1 MKHTTLSLLGVMAAV
16 TLISVIASQEAYA
29 HGNIKIPLTIANGE
43 QRTVQVVLGHTN
55 EPSYG
60 NEPGTWDGIHGV
72 DITVRDAD
80 TKLPIKTANLKV
92 DKYFF
97 KNQKKVDKASVPF
110 NPTDADAKDLGV
122 TAGAV
127 FGQPGKFLARQMVID
142 GIYGY
147 RVYGTVT
154 YFDGTNV
161 PVDFTGFCS
170 DASKFNSPGFSGGY
184 GCIGDIKDTKFP
196 GKKHKMKD

>member
-1 MKHTTLSLLGVMAAV
+1 MKHTTLSLLGVIAAV

-29 HGNIKIPLTIANGE
+29 HGSVKIPLTIANGE
-43 QRTVQVVLGHTN
+43 TRNIQVVLGHTN

-60 NEPGTWDGIHGV
+60 NNPGTWDGVHGV

-80 TKLPIKTANLKV
+80 TKLPIKTASLKV

-97 KNQKKVDKASVPF
+97 KNQKKVDKASSPA
-110 NPTDADAKDLGV
+110 DADVKDFDV
-122 TAGAV
+122 PIGAV

-154 YFDGTNV
+154 YFDGTNI

-170 DASKFNSPGFSGGY
+170 DASKFNSPGFSGSF
-184 GCIGDIKDTKFP
+184 GCIQDIEDTKFP